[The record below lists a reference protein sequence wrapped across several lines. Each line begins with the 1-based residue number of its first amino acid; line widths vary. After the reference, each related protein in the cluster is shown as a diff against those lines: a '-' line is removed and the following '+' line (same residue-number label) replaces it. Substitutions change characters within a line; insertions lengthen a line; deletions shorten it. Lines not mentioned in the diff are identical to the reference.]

1 MKYFDLV
8 VEYDIDLGAIYLADF
23 KAESDALFL
32 GKHSM
37 DYLVLFRDG
46 SGEKP
51 YFKKSNLARM
61 RKDELCDLAFS
72 MGLMSGYSHNYRK
85 DDVIEILMMDVT
97 NRAFYEWH
105 FENENW
111 HDLDHD
117 FLIRGYGQGE
127 VIAVK
132 EVGEGIAGKEYLQH
146 LFFDSPVFARLQIL
160 EVEGGEYWHQAK
172 RDVVDE
178 IDLTEYLYDVYSYDK
193 DHLLVS
199 FAECYQGEMKDA
211 IIEYLKANLP
221 DEPSY

>member
-1 MKYFDLV
+1 MIKFDLTV
-8 VEYDIDLGAIYLADF
+8 RYDNDLGAIYLAGF

-32 GKHSM
+32 GKRST

-51 YFKKSNLARM
+51 YFKKSKLARM

-85 DDVIEILMMDVT
+85 DDVIEILMDVT
-97 NRAFYEWH
+97 NRAFYELH
-105 FENENW
+105 FEIENW
-111 HDLDHD
+111 RDLDHD

-146 LFFDSPVFARLQIL
+146 LFFDSPVFARLQIF
-160 EVEGGEYWHQAK
+160 EVEGGEYWHHGK
-172 RDVVDE
+172 IDVVDE
-178 IDLTEYLYDVYSYDK
+178 IDLREYLYDEYSYDK

-199 FAECYQGEMKDA
+199 FAQHYQGEMKDA
-211 IIEYLKANLP
+211 IIDYLKTNLP